1 MPDSVWHSIDFFC
14 RAPHFDYQLPSV
26 TQVVSSNQMILRHIE
41 GLTYRCF
48 IPDLT
53 GFISFYCE
61 GSNSQRHFPLAD
73 LKPWRLDG
81 EFNPATADCRL
92 QGTANSPSSTAM
104 AERKG
109 FEPSIEFPL
118 YTRSR
123 RAPSTTRPPVRPLAA
138 GG

>member
-1 MPDSVWHSIDFFC
+1 MMTIKYHDFETTQKVYWMPDFVWHSIDFFC
-14 RAPHFDYQLPSV
+14 RAPHFDNQLPSV
-26 TQVVSSNQMILRHIE
+26 TQAVSSNQMILRHIE

-92 QGTANSPSSTAM
+92 QSTANSPSSTTQ
-104 AERKG
+104 
-109 FEPSIEFPL
+109 L
-118 YTRSR
+118 
-123 RAPSTTRPPVRPLAA
+123 L
-138 GG
+138 